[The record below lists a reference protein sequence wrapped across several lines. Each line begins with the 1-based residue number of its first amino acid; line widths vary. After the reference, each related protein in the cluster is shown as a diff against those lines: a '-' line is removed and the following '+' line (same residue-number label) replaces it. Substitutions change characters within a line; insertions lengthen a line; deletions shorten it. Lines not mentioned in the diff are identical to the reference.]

1 MKKTIIIYAI
11 IISSLSLFNMGTYRT
26 VLAATNIPTVTP
38 DVFGTYKARP
48 PIHNL
53 FAAST
58 SPQGLTPQEAKG
70 AYHLP
75 DRGGAGTIAI
85 ITAYDHPFIESDLA
99 VFTRAFSLPPC
110 TVASKCLEIHKMAT
124 KLKTNTDWSME
135 TALDTQWS
143 HAVATEAKILVV
155 EAVSDHGADLMKAVD
170 YARNRKDVVSV
181 SMSWGGDEFAGETKL
196 DEHFTSLSSS
206 SPIAYFASSGD
217 DGTGASWP
225 AVSPNVVAVGGTSL
239 AINDQG
245 QFFSESGW
253 SGSGGG
259 ISMYEKEPAY
269 QTDYSIPRATGKRAI
284 PDVSYAA
291 DPRRGFSV
299 YHVDSNTI
307 AKSAPRVR
315 GWYVIGGTSAGSPQ
329 WAAIA
334 ALSSSIKSPISLAK
348 LYADKAS
355 ATYDSIF
362 RDIKTG
368 ENGTCTYYC
377 VARKHYDYITGLGS
391 PLTYKF

>member
-110 TVASKCLEIHKMAT
+110 TVASKCLEIHKLST

-225 AVSPNVVAVGGTSL
+225 AVSPNVVAVG
-239 AINDQG
+239 
-245 QFFSESGW
+245 
-253 SGSGGG
+253 
-259 ISMYEKEPAY
+259 
-269 QTDYSIPRATGKRAI
+269 
-284 PDVSYAA
+284 
-291 DPRRGFSV
+291 
-299 YHVDSNTI
+299 
-307 AKSAPRVR
+307 
-315 GWYVIGGTSAGSPQ
+315 
-329 WAAIA
+329 
-334 ALSSSIKSPISLAK
+334 
-348 LYADKAS
+348 
-355 ATYDSIF
+355 
-362 RDIKTG
+362 
-368 ENGTCTYYC
+368 
-377 VARKHYDYITGLGS
+377 
-391 PLTYKF
+391 